1 MYIILYESINLYN
14 LHGGDFLI
22 TNTKYNLDKEIVK
35 EICEIASRYSNIN
48 KILLFGSRARKDNS
62 PKSDIDLAIYT
73 ESDSSNLLDFIYDI
87 ENNTTTLL
95 EFDFSNMSEVRDDFF
110 IEQVES
116 EGITLYEK
124 Y

>member
-1 MYIILYESINLYN
+1 ML
-14 LHGGDFLI
+14 
-22 TNTKYNLDKEIVK
+22 TKTEYNLDSEIVK
-35 EICEIASRYSNIN
+35 EICQISSKYKNIN
-48 KILLFGSRARKDNS
+48 KVVLFGSRARKDNS

-73 ESDSSNLLDFIYDI
+73 ESNSDNLLDFIYDI

-95 EFDFSNMSEVRDDFF
+95 EFDFSNMSEIHDDFF
-110 IEQVES
+110 IEQIES

>member
-1 MYIILYESINLYN
+1 MLINN
-14 LHGGDFLI
+14 D
-22 TNTKYNLDKEIVK
+22 YNLDKEIVK
-35 EICEIASRYSNIN
+35 EICEIAIKYNNIN

-73 ESDSSNLLDFIYDI
+73 ESNSVNLLDFIYDI

-95 EFDFSNMSEVRDDFF
+95 EFDFSNMSEVSDEFF
-110 IEQVES
+110 IQQVES

-124 Y
+124 H

>member
-1 MYIILYESINLYN
+1 ML
-14 LHGGDFLI
+14 
-22 TNTKYNLDKEIVK
+22 TKTEYNLDSEIVK
-35 EICEIASRYSNIN
+35 EICQISSKYTNIN
-48 KILLFGSRARKDNS
+48 KVVLFGSRARKDNS

-73 ESDSSNLLDFIYDI
+73 ESNSVNLLDFIYDI

-95 EFDFSNMSEVRDDFF
+95 EFDFSNMSEIRDDFF